1 MTIFPELVIFD
12 CDGVLVDSEA
22 LAARVVSQALANYSI
37 VLNPQDVAN
46 QFAGYT
52 DDAIRDH
59 FNKVSDAK
67 LPEDFAQIVERDTID
82 QMAGAL
88 ETLPFIKETLSTL
101 EYPFC
106 VASNSRTDRL
116 DSALDKTGLGRFF
129 PKERRF
135 SSSMVEYPKPA
146 PDLHLMAC
154 EMMKVKPE
162 QALIIEDTVTGV
174 TGGNN
179 AGIAVLGFVGAEH
192 IADKRAQRRKL
203 MEAGA
208 YAVFDDMRQLSM
220 MLKDYAAA

>member
-1 MTIFPELVIFD
+1 MAIFPELIIFD

-22 LAARVVSQALANYSI
+22 LAARIVSQTLADYNI
-37 VLNPQDVAN
+37 VLNQQEVAN

-52 DDAIRDH
+52 DEAIRDH
-59 FNKVSDAK
+59 FNKISDAK
-67 LPEDFAQIVERDTID
+67 LPEDFAQIVECATID
-82 QMAGAL
+82 QMAGEL
-88 ETLPFIKETLSTL
+88 ERLPFIKETLSTL

-116 DSALDKTGLGRFF
+116 DSALVKTGLGDFF

-135 SSSMVEYPKPA
+135 SSSMVKHPKPA

-162 QALIIEDTVTGV
+162 QALIIEDTVAGA
-174 TGGNN
+174 TGGKN

-192 IADKRAQRRKL
+192 IVDKKGQGQKL
-203 MEAGA
+203 IEAGA

-220 MLKDYAAA
+220 MLKDYVAA

>member
-1 MTIFPELVIFD
+1 MKTFPELVIFD

-22 LAARVVSQALANYSI
+22 LAARIVSQTLADYDI
-37 VLNPQDVAN
+37 ELNPQDVAN

-59 FNKVSDAK
+59 FNKVSDTK
-67 LPEDFAQIVERDTID
+67 LPEDFAQIVERGTID

-88 ETLPFIKETLSTL
+88 ETLPYIKETLSIL
-101 EYPFC
+101 EHPFC

-135 SSSMVEYPKPA
+135 SSSMVEHPKPA

-174 TGGNN
+174 TGGKN

-192 IADKRAQRRKL
+192 IVDKNVQGRKL

>member
-1 MTIFPELVIFD
+1 MTIFPELIIFD

-22 LAARVVSQALANYSI
+22 LAARIVSQTLADYNI
-37 VLNPQDVAN
+37 VLNPQEVAN

-52 DDAIRDH
+52 DEAIRDH
-59 FNKVSDAK
+59 FNKISDAK
-67 LPEDFAQIVERDTID
+67 LPEDFAQIVERATID
-82 QMAGAL
+82 QMADEL
-88 ETLPFIKETLSTL
+88 VTLPFIKETLSTL

-116 DSALDKTGLGRFF
+116 NSALDKTGLGDFF
-129 PKERRF
+129 PQEKRF
-135 SSSMVEYPKPA
+135 SSSMVKYPKPA

-174 TGGNN
+174 TGAKN
-179 AGIAVLGFVGAEH
+179 AEIAVLGFVGAEH
-192 IADKRAQRRKL
+192 IVDKKTQGQKL

-208 YAVFDDMRQLSM
+208 YAVFDDMRQLTM
-220 MLKDYAAA
+220 MLRDYAAA